1 MLRELAIR
9 NFAII
14 DDLQIAFSGGLTVL
28 SGETGAGKSI
38 VVNAFNLLLGSRAN
52 ADLVRTGAEAAEL
65 EAFFEIGSGSRAAAI
80 MEEQGYDPGEGL
92 LLRRIISRS
101 DRHRIFING
110 RMATIQLLNSLAA
123 NLASISGQHAHQR
136 LLNEDRQLDILDQ
149 LGGLLPSRG
158 EVQREYRE
166 ILPLIRELRELEDPT
181 GRRGEESELLRFQ
194 EKEISEAA
202 PLPGEDIA
210 LEQER
215 GRLKN
220 GEALFQA
227 VHGAVE
233 ALYSAEGAILGR
245 LAALR
250 KSIEAAGGLDPALL
264 PRAEAVTETILRLE
278 DLVPDLRGYLSRL
291 QPDDRRLEEVEN
303 RIHTLQRL
311 KRKYGGSIESVLSH
325 FEKVKS
331 ALDRYGKREAEK
343 ERIRKKLSG
352 LHRKL
357 AESCS
362 RLSEKRREAARALS
376 EKVIGELSTL
386 KMSPTRFDVAFSA
399 VPAGKESESFL
410 VSDGRMVSE
419 TGIDRTAFMIAPNVG
434 EALKP
439 LSTVASGGEL
449 SRVVLALKAILAK
462 TESVETIVFD
472 EVDAG
477 IGGGVAEAVGRKLLA
492 LSRFHQVIC
501 ITHLPQIAGF
511 GDHHYLIAKE
521 VNGGR
526 TRTLIRPLS
535 GGDRVHE
542 IARMLGGETITR
554 TALDHATEMLNSR

>member
-14 DDLQIAFSGGLTVL
+14 DDLQIAFSEGLTVL

-38 VVNAFNLLLGSRAN
+38 IVNAFNLLLGSRAS
-52 ADLVRTGAEAAEL
+52 ADLVRTGAETAEL
-65 EAFFEIGSGSRAAAI
+65 EAFFEIGAGSRAASI
-80 MEEQGYDPGEGL
+80 MEAQGYDPGEGL

-136 LLNEDRQLDILDQ
+136 LLNEDKQLGILDQ
-149 LGGLLPSRG
+149 LAGLLPLRE
-158 EVQREYRE
+158 EVQRDYRE
-166 ILPLIRELRELEDPT
+166 ILPLIRELRELEDPH
-181 GRRGEESELLRFQ
+181 GSRGAESELLRYQ
-194 EKEISEAA
+194 EREISEAA
-202 PLPGEDIA
+202 PLLGEDVA

-215 GRLKN
+215 ERLKN

-233 ALYSAEGAILGR
+233 TLYSSEGAILGR
-245 LAALR
+245 LAAVK
-250 KSIEAAGGLDPALL
+250 KSIEVAGGLDPALL
-264 PRAEAVTETILRLE
+264 PRTAALTEAMLRLE
-278 DLVPDLRGYLSRL
+278 DLVPDLRGYLGRL
-291 QPDDRRLEEVEN
+291 EPDDRRLEEVET
-303 RIHTLQRL
+303 RIHAIQRL

-325 FEKVKS
+325 LEKVKS
-331 ALDRYGKREAEK
+331 ALDRYEKRDAEK
-343 ERIRKKLSG
+343 ERIRKKLAG

-362 RLSEKRREAARALS
+362 RLSGERREAARALS

-386 KMSPTRFDVAFSA
+386 KMTPTRFAVAFDA
-399 VPAGKESESFL
+399 VPAGKDAEAYL
-410 VSDGRMVSE
+410 TNDGRMISE
-419 TGIDRTAFMIAPNVG
+419 TGIDRAAFMIAPNVG

-439 LSTVASGGEL
+439 LSAIASGGEL
-449 SRVVLALKAILAK
+449 SRVVLALKAILAQ

-477 IGGGVAEAVGRKLLA
+477 IGGGVAEAVGRKLFE
-492 LSRFHQVIC
+492 LSRVHQIIC

-511 GDHHYLIAKE
+511 GDHHFQIAKE
-521 VNGGR
+521 VNDGR
-526 TRTLIRPLS
+526 TRTVLRPLA
-535 GGDRVHE
+535 GDERVHE

-554 TALDHATEMLNSR
+554 TALDHAAEMLNSR